1 MKNTIIIR
9 LTALSLI
16 IALFLCSLESYSQ
29 GKHEELTVKEV
40 FDLVETN
47 SDYIVFFQN
56 DQIDLT
62 QRVQVTS
69 RHEPIDSLLAHA
81 LAGTNLGFRKV
92 DDHIVIVPKQK
103 SEQKEVQPQFTVT
116 GTVSDDQGV
125 TLPGVNVLIK
135 GTFLGTTTDING
147 RYAITSAT
155 SIDTLIFSF
164 IGYKKLEVAV
174 VGREKVDVVMMQEV
188 TTLTEFVAIGYGIK
202 KQSDL
207 TGPVSVIK
215 SDEISALPV
224 SNLAQALQ
232 GKSTGVVIKQ
242 NTGAP
247 GEGVAVRIR
256 GVGTI
261 NDNSPLYI
269 IDGVPTKSGFNTL
282 SNNDIESISILKDA
296 SAASIYGSRAANGVI
311 IVTTKKGSKGGT
323 RINFSSNTGVQM
335 ATNLTPMCDKDQY
348 IELYNEA
355 ALADGRS
362 QITPAMA
369 DTMANTNW
377 WDEIFRPAIM
387 SNYNLSASGGT
398 EKTNYIISGNYLRQ
412 DGIILN
418 SGYDRY
424 AVRTAIN
431 TELTDR
437 VSVGTN
443 INLSGSTQD
452 VVGSSGDG
460 YGGNGGSV
468 VRYAFFRTPVYPVYY
483 PDGSYIDY
491 YQPYAEYYGDGYN
504 PVGFANKYD
513 WVVNQRRMLGNA
525 FIKYD
530 ILDGLVFKTDY
541 GLDYVGSHEK
551 RFNENW
557 GFNDRINNP
566 NSLQENSYTT
576 TIHTWKNTLDYT
588 KNFSEHHHFQALLG
602 TEAIKSSTVGQ
613 TGSAMNFLD
622 QIPSVRYLSNGTT
635 NQRVSSWNTGWA
647 LFSLFG
653 RASYDYDKKY
663 YAEVVLRRDG
673 SSRFGENYRYGI
685 FPSGSVAWRI
695 DKESFM
701 KNMENITFLKL
712 RTSIGVLGNQEIGDY
727 SFASLITGGS
737 YYPFS
742 SVPDIGY
749 YLFQH
754 GNENLRWESQV
765 QFNAGV
771 DVGLFNDRLY
781 IYADYFRKV
790 TNDML
795 VQAPLPPSSGDATP
809 PYFNAGSVLNSG
821 IEAEINFK
829 TKKKDFYYDLGLV
842 FSHIS
847 NSVLELYGD
856 NPILAGR
863 IDNGVYATL
872 TEEGYP
878 IGSFY
883 LYEMEGIFQD
893 ETDIFTHAYQGSN
906 IEPGDVKYKDLSGPD
921 GVPDGVIDAYDRTHV
936 GSPIPDFTVGFTT
949 NMSYHNWDF
958 SVFLEGV
965 YGNEI
970 YWQAAHDI
978 EGFYRAFNV
987 TERVYDE
994 RWTGAGT
1001 SDTQPR
1007 VSWSGATNNKK
1018 PSTRFLFDGSYLRL
1032 KNVSLGYTFDFSQ
1045 KNKKAINNLQIFL
1058 SGQNLYTLTNYP
1070 GLDPEMQTSNNS
1082 AGEGDLAA
1090 GIDWGTYPS
1099 AMIINLGININL

>member
-1 MKNTIIIR
+1 MRSVLLRFMTGFF
-9 LTALSLI
+9 TAGLLV
-16 IALFLCSLESYSQ
+16 CSFTAHNQNS
-29 GKHEELTVKEV
+29 KVALTVKEV
-40 FDLVETN
+40 FDLVESKSN
-47 SDYIVFFQN
+47 YLVFFQN
-56 DQIDLT
+56 DQVNLT
-62 QRVQVTS
+62 RQVEIS
-69 RHEPIDSLLAHA
+69 DPDIPIETLLSQA
-81 LAGTNLGFRKV
+81 LAGMNLTYRKV
-92 DDHIVIVPKQK
+92 DDHIVIVP
-103 SEQKEVQPQFTVT
+103 EPQVIVKPLPPQYTVT
-116 GTVSDDQGV
+116 GTVSDEQGL
-125 TLPGVNVLIK
+125 TIPGVNVVVK

-147 RYAITSAT
+147 SYSITSAT
-155 SIDTLIFSF
+155 PIDTLIFSF

-174 VGREKVDVVMMQEV
+174 AGREVVNVVMQQEI
-188 TTLTEFVAIGYGIK
+188 TTLTEFVAIGYGVK

-207 TGPVSVIK
+207 MGSVSVIK
-215 SDEISALPV
+215 ADEISGLSV

-232 GKSTGVVIKQ
+232 GKSTGVIIKQ

-247 GEGVAVRIR
+247 GEGVSVRIR

-269 IDGVPTKSGFNTL
+269 IDGIPTKTGFNTL

-323 RINFSSNTGVQM
+323 HINFSSNTGIQI

-355 ALADGRS
+355 AVADGRS
-362 QITPAMA
+362 IINPEMA

-377 WDEIFRPAIM
+377 WNEIFRPALM
-387 SNYNLSASGGT
+387 ANYNLSASGGS
-398 EKTNYIISGNYLRQ
+398 EKTNYILSGNYLRQ
-412 DGIILN
+412 EGIILN
-418 SGYDRY
+418 SGYERY
-424 AVRTAIN
+424 AVRTSLN
-431 TELTDR
+431 TALTDKI
-437 VSVGTN
+437 SVGTN
-443 INLSGSTQD
+443 INLSGSTRD

-468 VRYAFFRTPVYPVYY
+468 VRYAFFRSPVYPVYY

-491 YQPYAEYYGDGYN
+491 YQPYAEFYGDGYN

-513 WVVNQRRMLGNA
+513 WKVNEHHMLGNA
-525 FIKYD
+525 FVQYD

-541 GLDYVGSHEK
+541 VLDFMGSHEK

-566 NSLQENSYTT
+566 NSLQEITYTT

-588 KNFSEHHHFQALLG
+588 KTFGEQHHLHALLG
-602 TEAIKSSTVGQ
+602 TEAITSSTIGQ
-613 TGSAMNFLD
+613 IGSAMNFLD
-622 QIPSVRYLSNGTT
+622 QVPSVRYLDNGTT
-635 NQRVSSWNTGWA
+635 TQRVTSWNTGWA

-653 RASYDYDKKY
+653 RASYDFSGKY

-673 SSRFGENYRYGI
+673 SSRFGPNYRYGI
-685 FPSGSVAWRI
+685 FPSGSLAWRI
-695 DKESFM
+695 DKEKFLEEVENISFM
-701 KNMENITFLKL
+701 KL
-712 RTSIGVLGNQEIGDY
+712 RTSFGMLGNQEIGNY

-737 YYPFS
+737 YYPFTTL
-742 SVPDIGY
+742 PDVGY

-754 GNENLRWESQV
+754 GNENLRWENQV
-765 QFNAGV
+765 QFNAGL
-771 DVGLFNDRLY
+771 DLGLFNDRLY
-781 IYADYFRKV
+781 VYADYFRKV

-795 VQAPLPPSSGDATP
+795 VQAPLPPSSGSATP
-809 PYFNAGSVLNSG
+809 PYFNAGSVLNHG
-821 IEAEINFK
+821 FEAEVNFK
-829 TKKKDFYYDLGLV
+829 TKKKNFYYDLGLV

-847 NSVLELYGD
+847 NRVLELYGD

-878 IGSFY
+878 IGSFF

-893 ETDIFTHAYQGSN
+893 QTDIFTHAYQGNN

-921 GVPDGVIDAYDRTHV
+921 GVPDGVIDAYDRRHV
-936 GSPIPDFTVGFTT
+936 GSPIPDFTVGFTGNAT
-949 NMSYHNWDF
+949 YRNW
-958 SVFLEGV
+958 SVSLFLEGV

-978 EGFYRAFNV
+978 EGFYRAFNI

-994 RWTGAGT
+994 RWTGPGT

-1018 PSTRFLFDGSYLRL
+1018 PSTRFLFDGSYMRI
-1032 KNVSLGYTFDFSQ
+1032 KNISLGYTFDFSTTRQ
-1045 KNKKAINNLQIFL
+1045 KGLNSLHVFL
-1058 SGQNLYTLTNYP
+1058 SAQNLLTLSNYP
-1070 GLDPEMQTSNNS
+1070 GLDPEMQTSNNAAS
-1082 AGEGDLAA
+1082 EGDLAA

-1099 AMIINLGININL
+1099 AMIINLGINISL